1 MTTEQRPAAPD
12 ATSAAAAARALN
24 EAAAAGEAAAGG
36 STATVEETVP
46 VTKTAGAPEIAEST
60 TATET
65 ADSTTHPDPTTVQQ
79 VGTVSLGEAARRS
92 WHRWAS
98 HINDPRLPPVP
109 KTPHWWSLHGVGAWF
124 GVIFYSWSMSA
135 SLLPR
140 PWYLQ
145 ALATGICVALGYGV
159 GVSIATLLRR
169 LGFSPDWKASR
180 RRWAWIVL
188 AVVTAVVVPLAF
200 FLGGHA
206 QTVTAEL
213 VGMPVDNRW
222 FHVLAI
228 PVAALVAV
236 ALIGLFRALIQLGK
250 IFARFG
256 SRFVPVLPA
265 KIFGTVTA
273 VVVAV
278 LLVQDG
284 VLPGIL
290 AVGGRLAAQ
299 TDQADVPGVEQP
311 VDPERSGSPDSLVDW
326 DGMGRNGKVFV
337 AGGPTV
343 DELEDFSGE
352 PAMTPVRAYAG
363 LETSDD
369 LREVAATVVAEL
381 AREGGFDREV
391 LAVAT
396 TTGSGWVNEAP
407 STSLEYLHNG
417 DTAIAAMQYSYL
429 PSPLA
434 FIADRETPENA
445 GRALFEAVYAVWDQM
460 PEDSRPKLVVFG
472 ESLGSYGGQ
481 AAFSGV
487 DDMAARVDG
496 ALWIGSPNFS
506 EPWGRITDERD
517 AGSPERL
524 PVVDGGDHVR
534 FVDTPD
540 GLTDLGPWEAPRIVY
555 LQHATDPVVWWSPDL
570 ILRQPDWLKED
581 LAPSVNPDMQWYPF
595 VTFWQV
601 TVDMVFSIDMPDGY
615 GHSYELGTV
624 DSWAAIVPPEGWTA
638 ADTTA
643 LREWVASPGA

>member
-1 MTTEQRPAAPD
+1 MTTEQHPAAPD
-12 ATSAAAAARALN
+12 ASGAAAASRALN
-24 EAAAAGEAAAGG
+24 AASPATGTEPSPA
-36 STATVEETVP
+36 STTVE
-46 VTKTAGAPEIAEST
+46 
-60 TATET
+60 
-65 ADSTTHPDPTTVQQ
+65 DL
-79 VGTVSLGEAARRS
+79 GTVSLGQAARRS
-92 WHRWAS
+92 WLRWAS
-98 HINDPRLPPVP
+98 HITDPRLPPVP

-145 ALATGICVALGYGV
+145 ALATGISVALGYGV
-159 GVSIATLLRR
+159 GVAIATLLRR
-169 LGFSPDWKASR
+169 LGFSPDWKPSR

-188 AVVTAVVVPLAF
+188 AVLTAVIVPLSF
-200 FLGGHA
+200 FLAAHA
-206 QTVTAEL
+206 QAVTNEL

-222 FHVLAI
+222 FDALAV

-236 ALIGLFRALIQLGK
+236 ALVGLFRALIQLGK
-250 IFARFG
+250 IVARFG

-284 VLPGIL
+284 VLPAVL
-290 AVGGRLAAQ
+290 AVGGRLAAAS
-299 TDQADVPGVEQP
+299 DRADVPGVEQP
-311 VDPERSGSPDSLVDW
+311 VDPERTGSPGSLVDW
-326 DGMGRNGKVFV
+326 EGLGRNGKVFV
-337 AGGPTV
+337 AGGPSV
-343 DELEDFSGE
+343 EDLEAFSGE
-352 PAMTPVRAYAG
+352 PAVTPVRAYAG
-363 LETSDD
+363 LETSGD

-381 AREGGFDREV
+381 EREGGFDREV

-407 STSLEYLHNG
+407 STSLEYLYNG

-460 PEDSRPKLVVFG
+460 PQDDRPQLVVFG

-496 ALWIGSPNFS
+496 ALWIGTPNFS
-506 EPWGRITDERD
+506 EPWGRITASRD

-524 PVVDGGDHVR
+524 PVVDGGEHVR
-534 FVDTPD
+534 FMDEADT
-540 GLTDLGPWEAPRIVY
+540 LTDLGPWESPRIVY
-555 LQHATDPVVWWSPDL
+555 LQHATDPIVWWSPDL
-570 ILRQPDWLKED
+570 VLRQPDWLKED
-581 LAPSVNPDMQWYPF
+581 LAPSVNPDMRWYPF

-601 TVDMVFSIDMPDGY
+601 TVDMVFSIDVPDGY
-615 GHSYELGTV
+615 GHNYELGTV
-624 DSWAAIVPPEGWTA
+624 DAWSAIVPPDGWTD
-638 ADTTA
+638 ADTTR
-643 LREWVASPGA
+643 LREWVAALGPQRS

>member
-343 DELEDFSGE
+343 DELEEFSGE

-524 PVVDGGDHVR
+524 PVVDGGEHVR

-570 ILRQPDWLKED
+570 ILRQPDWLKDD

-638 ADTTA
+638 ADTSA
-643 LREWVASPGA
+643 LREWVAAPGA

>member
-12 ATSAAAAARALN
+12 ASGAAAAARALN
-24 EAAAAGEAAAGG
+24 EQTTVPATAPGDEAA
-36 STATVEETVP
+36 P
-46 VTKTAGAPEIAEST
+46 GARPEST
-60 TATET
+60 TVRE
-65 ADSTTHPDPTTVQQ
+65 
-79 VGTVSLGEAARRS
+79 VGTVSLGEAALRS
-92 WHRWAS
+92 WNRWAS
-98 HINDPRLPPVP
+98 HINDPRIPPVP

-159 GVSIATLLRR
+159 GVTIATLLRR

-188 AVVTAVVVPLAF
+188 AVVTAIIVPLAF

-206 QTVTAEL
+206 QAVTNEL

-222 FHVLAI
+222 FHALAI

-236 ALIGLFRALIQLGK
+236 ALVGLFRALIQLGK
-250 IFARFG
+250 IIARFG

-326 DGMGRNGKVFV
+326 EGLGRNGKVFV

-343 DELEDFSGE
+343 DELEEFSGQ

-445 GRALFEAVYAVWDQM
+445 GRALFEAVYAVWSEM
-460 PEDSRPKLVVFG
+460 PEDARPQLVVFG

-481 AAFSGV
+481 AAFSGI

-496 ALWIGSPNFS
+496 ALWIGTPNFS

-624 DSWAAIVPPEGWTA
+624 DSWAAIVPPEGWTD
-638 ADTTA
+638 ADTLA
-643 LREWVASPGA
+643 LREWVASPGSSRG

>member
-24 EAAAAGEAAAGG
+24 EAAAAGEAVVGG
-36 STATVEETVP
+36 STAT
-46 VTKTAGAPEIAEST
+46 
-60 TATET
+60 AT
-65 ADSTTHPDPTTVQQ
+65 DPTTVQQ

-326 DGMGRNGKVFV
+326 EGMGRNGKVFV

-343 DELEDFSGE
+343 DELEEFSGE

-524 PVVDGGDHVR
+524 PVVDGGQHVR

-570 ILRQPDWLKED
+570 ILRQPDWLKDD

>member
-1 MTTEQRPAAPD
+1 MSTEQHPQARDASGPPANHAPGPAARD
-12 ATSAAAAARALN
+12 AAAAAAAARALN
-24 EAAAAGEAAAGG
+24 AAAADPKA
-36 STATVEETVP
+36 V
-46 VTKTAGAPEIAEST
+46 GAVAS
-60 TATET
+60 ARD
-65 ADSTTHPDPTTVQQ
+65 ASPDPTTVADL
-79 VGTVSLGEAARRS
+79 GTVSLGEAARR
-92 WHRWAS
+92 RWRRWSS
-98 HINDPRLPPVP
+98 HIADPRLPPVP
-109 KTPHWWSLHGVGAWF
+109 QTPRWWSLHGVGAWF
-124 GVIFYSWSMSA
+124 GVLFYSWSMSA

-159 GVSIATLLRR
+159 GVTLATLLRR
-169 LGFSPDWKASR
+169 LGFSPDWSARS
-180 RRWAWIVL
+180 RRWAWVVL
-188 AVVTAVVVPLAF
+188 GVVTAVIVPLAF

-206 QTVTAEL
+206 QAVTDEL
-213 VGMPVDNRW
+213 VGLPAESRW
-222 FHVLAI
+222 FHALAI
-228 PVAALVAV
+228 PVAGLVAV
-236 ALIGLFRALIQLGK
+236 ALVGLFRALIQLGK
-250 IFARFG
+250 IVARFG

-278 LLVQDG
+278 VLVQDG
-284 VLPGIL
+284 VLPTVL
-290 AVGGRLAAQ
+290 AVGGRLAAE
-299 TDQADVPGVEQP
+299 TDRADVPGVEQP
-311 VDPERSGSPDSLVDW
+311 TVPERSGSPASLVDW
-326 DGMGRNGKVFV
+326 DGMGRNGKRFV
-337 AGGPTV
+337 AGGPSV
-343 DELEDFSGE
+343 EDLEAFSGE
-352 PAMTPVRAYAG
+352 PATVPVRAYAG

-381 AREGGFDREV
+381 ERAGGFDREV
-391 LAVAT
+391 LAVGT

-434 FIADRETPENA
+434 FIADRETPQDA
-445 GRALFEAVYAVWDQM
+445 GRALFEEVYAVWEEL
-460 PEDSRPKLVVFG
+460 PEDDRPSLVVFG

-496 ALWIGSPNFS
+496 ALWIGTPNFT
-506 EPWGRITDERD
+506 EPWRWITEGRD

-524 PVVDGGDHVR
+524 PVVDGGEHVR
-534 FVDTPD
+534 FADTPEA
-540 GLTDLGPWEAPRIVY
+540 LTALGPWEAPRIVY

-570 ILRQPDWLKED
+570 ILRQPDWLRED
-581 LAPSVNPDMQWYPF
+581 LAPSVNPDMQWFPF

-615 GHSYELGTV
+615 GHNYELGTV
-624 DSWAAIVPPEGWTA
+624 DSWAAIVPPEGWTQ

-643 LREWVASPGA
+643 LREWVDALGPQRG

>member
-12 ATSAAAAARALN
+12 ASGSPASDAPGSAAPDASAAAAASRALN
-24 EAAAAGEAAAGG
+24 GTDADLSAVGAG
-36 STATVEETVP
+36 STARAASSDPSTVE
-46 VTKTAGAPEIAEST
+46 
-60 TATET
+60 
-65 ADSTTHPDPTTVQQ
+65 DL
-79 VGTVSLGEAARRS
+79 GTISLGEAARQS
-92 WHRWAS
+92 WRRWAS

-124 GVIFYSWSMSA
+124 GVLFYSWSMSA

-159 GVSIATLLRR
+159 GVTLATLLRR
-169 LGFSPDWKASR
+169 IGFSPDWKASR
-180 RRWAWIVL
+180 RRWAWILL
-188 AVVTAVVVPLAF
+188 AVVTVVIVPLAF

-206 QTVTAEL
+206 QTVTQEL
-213 VGMPVDNRW
+213 VGLPSENRW
-222 FHVLAI
+222 FHALAI
-228 PVAALVAV
+228 PVAGLVAV
-236 ALIGLFRALIQLGK
+236 ALVGLFRALIQLGK
-250 IFARFG
+250 IVARFG
-256 SRFVPVLPA
+256 SRFVPALPA
-265 KIFGTVTA
+265 KVFGTVTA
-273 VVVAV
+273 VVLAV
-278 LLVQDG
+278 VLVQDG
-284 VLPGIL
+284 VLPAVL
-290 AVGGRLAAQ
+290 AVGGRAAAA
-299 TDQADVPGVEQP
+299 TDRADVPGVEQP
-311 VDPERSGSPDSLVDW
+311 VDRERTGSPESLVDW
-326 DGMGRNGKVFV
+326 DGLGRNGKVFV

-343 DELEDFSGE
+343 DDLEAFSGE

-369 LREVAATVVAEL
+369 LREVAAMVVAEL
-381 AREGGFDREV
+381 EREGGFEREV

-434 FIADRETPENA
+434 FLADRGTPQEA
-445 GRALFEAVYAVWDQM
+445 GRALFEAVYAVWEQL
-460 PEDSRPKLVVFG
+460 PEDDRPSLVVFG

-496 ALWIGSPNFS
+496 ALWIGTPNFT
-506 EPWGRITDERD
+506 EPWGRITEGRD

-524 PVVDGGDHVR
+524 PVVDGGEHVR
-534 FVDTPD
+534 FVDTPEA
-540 GLTDLGPWEAPRIVY
+540 LTALGPWEAPRIVY

-570 ILRQPDWLKED
+570 ILQQPDWLRED

-601 TVDMVFSIDMPDGY
+601 TVDMAFSIDMPDGY
-615 GHSYELGTV
+615 GHNYELGTV
-624 DSWAAIVPPEGWTA
+624 DSWAAIVPPEGWTES
-638 ADTTA
+638 DTSA
-643 LREWVASPGA
+643 LREWVGALGPQRS

>member
-24 EAAAAGEAAAGG
+24 EGAAAGEAAAGR
-36 STATVEETVP
+36 STATVEETAT
-46 VTKTAGAPEIAEST
+46 VTKTAGAAQ
-60 TATET
+60 T
-65 ADSTTHPDPTTVQQ
+65 ADSVTATDPTTVQQ
-79 VGTVSLGEAARRS
+79 VGTVSLGEAALRS

-343 DELEDFSGE
+343 DELEEFSGE

-570 ILRQPDWLKED
+570 ILRQPDWLKDD

>member
-24 EAAAAGEAAAGG
+24 EGAAAGEAAVGR
-36 STATVEETVP
+36 STATVEKTAT
-46 VTKTAGAPEIAEST
+46 VTKTAGAAQ
-60 TATET
+60 T
-65 ADSTTHPDPTTVQQ
+65 ADSATATDPTTVQQ

-299 TDQADVPGVEQP
+299 TDQAEVPGVEQP

-343 DELEDFSGE
+343 DELEEFSGE

-570 ILRQPDWLKED
+570 ILRQPDWLKDD

-638 ADTTA
+638 ADTSA
-643 LREWVASPGA
+643 LREWVAEPGA